1 MLPYVYVSDFGL
13 KVKQY
18 VNKGHLVP
26 DELMISLIRNELV
39 SLKNDNWILD
49 GKYIIIR
56 MLYVY
61 WSLGLQTFESF
72 QTFGK

>member
-1 MLPYVYVSDFGL
+1 MFSSVCVSDFGL

-26 DELMISLIRNELV
+26 DELMISLIRNELGL
-39 SLKNDNWILD
+39 LKNNNWILD
-49 GKYIIIR
+49 GKYLIIK

-61 WSLGLQTFESF
+61 
-72 QTFGK
+72 